1 MLPVHHC
8 RLPITT
14 VIFYKA
20 FYWFSILVKYSFG
33 RFVFG
38 GVFFDGVLGAVS
50 VEQLLLV
57 VFLMDQLVPVRAPV
71 IGGSNLAEYLVQFGQ

>member
-57 VFLMDQLVPVRAPV
+57 VFLMDSSRTPV